1 MRSAVLAALVGAGL
15 ALAAN
20 CALDER
26 GEVFAQLPR
35 EYPSPAEGPMLALPG
50 PADETGQLITV
61 IDPRLRV
68 IGVYHIETATGK
80 IGLRSVRNVHW
91 DLQITYLNCET
102 PLPREIQSLLE
113 SR

>member
-20 CALDER
+20 CALDDR
-26 GEVFAQLPR
+26 GEVFAQLPQ
-35 EYPSPAEGPMLALPG
+35 EYPGPADGPMLALPG
-50 PADETGQLITV
+50 PADETGQLIAV

-68 IGVYHIETATGK
+68 IGVYHIEKATGK

-91 DLQITYLNCET
+91 DLQMTYLNCEP
-102 PLPREIQSLLE
+102 PLPREIQTLLE